1 MWFLGV
7 GDINIQSIAPF
18 LPFWTELIYHILHH
32 SVQIHFSPYSS
43 SHTVNIISPQ
53 DLHFLFSLAEML
65 FHLLSAGLSPSLLVS
80 LYSKVSISLRPS
92 LTNLF
97 ILVPVYSS
105 IFILSYPIYLLYF
118 CLLQS
123 QCWTQRLCL
132 FCLLCIA
139 CIHNTAWYMILNKFC
154 QMN

>member
-1 MWFLGV
+1 
-7 GDINIQSIAPF
+7 
-18 LPFWTELIYHILHH
+18 
-32 SVQIHFSPYSS
+32 
-43 SHTVNIISPQ
+43 
-53 DLHFLFSLAEML
+53 ML

-123 QCWTQRLCL
+123 QCK
-132 FCLLCIA
+132 LLELRDFV
-139 CIHNTAWYMILNKFC
+139 YFVYSV
-154 QMN
+154 